1 MEFCYTL
8 GKITNADMG
17 VAVRLARI
25 ATAFIATAALLLPV
39 SVCLAA
45 SAQDNLQNRA
55 TRKPYSPSRI
65 EKGLESPQRE
75 QWQQPDRVVAAL
87 GLQPGDVVA
96 DVGAGSGYFSF
107 RLAKTV
113 GSGGKVYAV
122 DIQDE
127 MLAYIRAKMQ
137 KTGIT
142 NIVPVKSTPI
152 DPMLPPG
159 CCNSILL
166 VNTYHEL
173 GDPVALMKNLRKAL
187 KPGGTIAIVNWNESV
202 TRKKLYVPMDLL
214 VEQMKLA
221 GFRPSKSHDF
231 LERQYFLVFSQLN

>member
-1 MEFCYTL
+1 
-8 GKITNADMG
+8 MG
-17 VAVRLARI
+17 TAMRLAQI
-25 ATAFIATAALLLPV
+25 ATAFIVSVALLLSV

-45 SAQDNLQNRA
+45 SAQDNLQQRT

-87 GLQPGDVVA
+87 GLQQGDVVA
-96 DVGAGSGYFSF
+96 DVGAGSGYFTF
-107 RLAKTV
+107 RLAKVV

-122 DIQDE
+122 DIQEE

-142 NIVPVKSTPI
+142 NIVPVRSAPI
-152 DPMLPPG
+152 DPMLPAAS
-159 CCNSILL
+159 CNSILL

-173 GDPVALMKNLRKAL
+173 VDPVALMKNLRQAL

-202 TRKKLYVPMDLL
+202 TRKKLYVPMDLV

-221 GFRPSKSHDF
+221 GFRLSKSHDF
-231 LERQYFLVFSQLN
+231 LERQYFLVFSQLD

>member
-1 MEFCYTL
+1 
-8 GKITNADMG
+8 MG
-17 VAVRLARI
+17 TAMRLAQI
-25 ATAFIATAALLLPV
+25 ATAFIVSVALLLSV

-45 SAQDNLQNRA
+45 SAQDNLQQRT

-87 GLQPGDVVA
+87 GLQQGDIVA
-96 DVGAGSGYFSF
+96 DVGAGSGYFTF
-107 RLAKTV
+107 RLAKVV

-122 DIQDE
+122 DIQEE

-142 NIVPVKSTPI
+142 NIVPVRSAPI
-152 DPMLPPG
+152 DPMLPAAS
-159 CCNSILL
+159 CNSILL

-173 GDPVALMKNLRKAL
+173 VDPVALMKNLRQAL

-202 TRKKLYVPMDLL
+202 TRKKLYVPMDLV

-221 GFRPSKSHDF
+221 GFRLSKSHDF
-231 LERQYFLVFSQLN
+231 LERQYFLVFSQLD

>member
-1 MEFCYTL
+1 M
-8 GKITNADMG
+8 
-17 VAVRLARI
+17 RLAQI
-25 ATAFIATAALLLPV
+25 ATAFIVSVALLLSV

-45 SAQDNLQNRA
+45 SAQDNLQQRT

-87 GLQPGDVVA
+87 GLQQGDIVA
-96 DVGAGSGYFSF
+96 DVGAGSGYFTF
-107 RLAKTV
+107 RLAKVV

-122 DIQDE
+122 DIQEE

-142 NIVPVKSTPI
+142 NIVPVRSAPI
-152 DPMLPPG
+152 DPMLPAAS
-159 CCNSILL
+159 CNSILL

-173 GDPVALMKNLRKAL
+173 VDPVALMKNLRQAL

-202 TRKKLYVPMDLL
+202 TRKKLYVPMDLV

-221 GFRPSKSHDF
+221 GFRLSKSHDF
-231 LERQYFLVFSQLN
+231 LERQYFLVFSQLD

>member
-1 MEFCYTL
+1 M
-8 GKITNADMG
+8 
-17 VAVRLARI
+17 RLAQI
-25 ATAFIATAALLLPV
+25 ATAFIVSVALLLSV

-45 SAQDNLQNRA
+45 SAQDNLQQRT

-75 QWQQPDRVVAAL
+75 EWQQPDHVVAAL

-96 DVGAGSGYFSF
+96 DVGAGSGYFTF
-107 RLAKTV
+107 RLAKVV

-122 DIQDE
+122 DIQEE

-137 KTGIT
+137 KTGIR
-142 NIVPVKSTPI
+142 NIVPVRSAPI
-152 DPMLPPG
+152 DPMLPAAS
-159 CCNSILL
+159 CNSILL

-173 GDPVALMKNLRKAL
+173 VDPVALMKNLRQAL

-202 TRKKLYVPMDLL
+202 TRKKLYVPMDLV

-221 GFRPSKSHDF
+221 GFRLSKSHDF
-231 LERQYFLVFSQLN
+231 LERQYFLVFSQLD

>member
-1 MEFCYTL
+1 M
-8 GKITNADMG
+8 
-17 VAVRLARI
+17 RLAQI
-25 ATAFIATAALLLPV
+25 ATAFIVSVALLLSV

-45 SAQDNLQNRA
+45 SAQDNLQQRT

-87 GLQPGDVVA
+87 GLQQGDVVA
-96 DVGAGSGYFSF
+96 DVGAGSGYFTF
-107 RLAKTV
+107 RLAKVV

-122 DIQDE
+122 DIQEE

-142 NIVPVKSTPI
+142 NIVPVRSAPI
-152 DPMLPPG
+152 DPMLPAAS
-159 CCNSILL
+159 CNSILL

-173 GDPVALMKNLRKAL
+173 VDPVALMKNLRQAL

-202 TRKKLYVPMDLL
+202 TRKKLYVPMDLV

-221 GFRPSKSHDF
+221 GFRLSKSHDF
-231 LERQYFLVFSQLN
+231 LERQYFLVFSQLD

>member
-1 MEFCYTL
+1 M
-8 GKITNADMG
+8 
-17 VAVRLARI
+17 RLALI
-25 ATAFIATAALLLPV
+25 ATFIITAAVLFPV
-39 SVCLAA
+39 SVCFAA
-45 SAQDNLQNRA
+45 FAQDNLQNRT
-55 TRKPYSPSRI
+55 TRRPYSPSRI

-87 GLQPGDVVA
+87 GLKPGDIVA
-96 DVGAGSGYFSF
+96 DVGAGSGYFTF
-107 RLAKTV
+107 RLARAV

-137 KTGIT
+137 QTGIT
-142 NIVPVKSTPI
+142 NIIPVKSTPI

-173 GDPVALMKNLRKAL
+173 SDPVALLKNLRKAL
-187 KPGGTIAIVNWNESV
+187 KPGGTLAIVNWNESV
-202 TRKKLYVPMDLL
+202 TRKKLYVPMDLV

-221 GFRPSKSHDF
+221 GFGLSKSHDF
-231 LERQYFLVFSQLN
+231 LERQYFLVFSPLD

>member
-1 MEFCYTL
+1 M
-8 GKITNADMG
+8 
-17 VAVRLARI
+17 RLAQI
-25 ATAFIATAALLLPV
+25 ATAFIVSVALLLSV

-45 SAQDNLQNRA
+45 SAQDNLQQRT

-87 GLQPGDVVA
+87 GLQQGDVVA
-96 DVGAGSGYFSF
+96 DVGAGSGYFTF
-107 RLAKTV
+107 RLAKVV

-122 DIQDE
+122 DIQEE

-142 NIVPVKSTPI
+142 NIVPVSSAPI
-152 DPMLPPG
+152 DPMLPAAS
-159 CCNSILL
+159 CNSILL

-173 GDPVALMKNLRKAL
+173 VDPVALMKNLRQAL
-187 KPGGTIAIVNWNESV
+187 KPGGTIAILNWNESV
-202 TRKKLYVPMDLL
+202 TRKKLYVPMDLV

-221 GFRPSKSHDF
+221 GFRLSKSHDF
-231 LERQYFLVFSQLN
+231 LERQYFLVFSQLD